1 VSWKAAVCSEIGTRH
16 CHQDLPCQDYGQYVQ
31 VGSVLIGAVSDGAGS
46 ARHAEVGAKIAV
58 ETALSHLQAQ
68 IGLSADLKGQK
79 AKAAFAGFHSVRPED
94 IKIPR
99 LEDGG
104 RNQLPQ
110 FAEDEANRL
119 FTSTMMAVVAALQ
132 NQADA
137 EAYDLA
143 DLACTL
149 LVFIATP
156 DWLAAMQVGDGFIV
170 VETSEVDLELLFR
183 PSKGE
188 YINETCFVTSPN
200 ALDQMQVRVCL
211 ERPQFVC
218 AATDGLEKVAIRFQ
232 DWLPFSPFFQPL
244 VACLQT
250 TPAEATAYLQSFLSS
265 ERLNARTDDD
275 KTLLLGLYDQESQSH
290 EAAQD

>member
-1 VSWKAAVCSEIGTRH
+1 MSWKAVVCSEIGTRH

-46 ARHAEVGAKIAV
+46 ARYADVGAKIAV
-58 ETALSHLQAQ
+58 ETALSHLQSQ
-68 IGLSADLKGQK
+68 VSLSSALSGQTV
-79 AKAAFAGFHSVRPED
+79 KAALSGFKTVRPEE

-104 RNQLPQ
+104 INRLPQ
-110 FAEDEANRL
+110 FSETEANHL
-119 FTSTMMAVVAALQ
+119 FTATVMAVVAALQ
-132 NQADA
+132 NQADS
-137 EAYDLA
+137 EGYDLA
-143 DLACTL
+143 DLSCTL

-156 DWLAAMQVGDGFIV
+156 DLLVAMQIGDGFIV
-170 VETSEVDLELLFR
+170 VETAEVELELLFR

-200 ALDQMQVRVCL
+200 ALDQMQVRVCS

-244 VACLQT
+244 VACLQSS
-250 TPAEATAYLQSFLSS
+250 PAEATAYLQTFLSS

-290 EAAQD
+290 EAAQN

>member
-16 CHQDLPCQDYGQYVQ
+16 CHQDLPCQDYGQYVK

-58 ETALSHLQAQ
+58 ETALSHLQSQVALF
-68 IGLSADLKGQK
+68 GAVK
-79 AKAAFAGFHSVRPED
+79 SVRPEE

-104 RNQLPQ
+104 RNRLPQ
-110 FAEDEANRL
+110 LSETEANRL
-119 FTSTMMAVVAALQ
+119 FTATVMAVVAALQ
-132 NQADA
+132 NQADS
-137 EAYDLA
+137 EGYDLA

-149 LVFIATP
+149 LVFVASP
-156 DWLAAMQVGDGFIV
+156 DLLAAMQIGDGFIV
-170 VETSEVDLELLFR
+170 VETAEVELELLFR

-188 YINETCFVTSPN
+188 YINETCFVTSSN
-200 ALDQMQVRVCL
+200 ALDHMQVRVCS
-211 ERPQFVC
+211 ERPQFIC

-244 VACLQT
+244 VACLQSS
-250 TPAEATAYLQSFLSS
+250 PAEATAYLQSFLSS

-290 EAAQD
+290 ETAQN